1 MTAGCLNNNEDMS
14 RKKDGIPFEVQPTPA
29 KGKDGRNIVYVRPAM
44 RDKLLMKGVDEF
56 CSRNYGLRFGEL
68 TRAFDVFQMAAAELM
83 AMGYRIDTPIG
94 SFAPR
99 LKLVREITD
108 PDDVKSSDIRLDGV
122 EYNPG
127 KLWDKALKK
136 WENGFRRV
144 EKANSQALLADEP
157 RLEKALQENL
167 KKYNGYVTA
176 RSFSY
181 YSGLTYYSAR
191 KQLDKWCEGRN
202 PKLLKTHR
210 GQQYIYTEI

>member
-1 MTAGCLNNNEDMS
+1 MP
-14 RKKDGIPFEVQPTPA
+14 RKKGGMPFEVHPTPA

-99 LKLVREITD
+99 LKLTREITD
-108 PDDVKSSDIRLDGV
+108 PDDVRESDIRLDGV

-127 KLWDKALKK
+127 KLWDKPLKK
-136 WENGFRRV
+136 WEDGFRRV
-144 EKANSQALLADEP
+144 DDNHNTQELMADEAQ
-157 RLEKALQENL
+157 LENALQENL
-167 KKYNGYVTA
+167 KLYNGYVTA
-176 RSFSY
+176 RSFAY

-191 KQLDKWCEGRN
+191 KQLDKWCQGRN
-202 PKLLKTHR
+202 PKLLKTRR
-210 GQQYIYTEI
+210 GQAYIYTEV

>member
-1 MTAGCLNNNEDMS
+1 
-14 RKKDGIPFEVQPTPA
+14 
-29 KGKDGRNIVYVRPAM
+29 M

-99 LKLVREITD
+99 LKLTREITD
-108 PDDVKSSDIRLDGV
+108 PDDVRESDIRLDGV

-127 KLWDKALKK
+127 KLWDKPLKK
-136 WENGFRRV
+136 WEDGFRRV
-144 EKANSQALLADEP
+144 DGNHNTQELMANEAQ
-157 RLEKALQENL
+157 LENALQENL
-167 KKYNGYVTA
+167 KLYNGYVTA
-176 RSFSY
+176 RSFAY

-202 PKLLKTHR
+202 PKLLKTRR
-210 GQQYIYTEI
+210 GQAYIYTEV